1 MLSEKWQQFCLS
13 LNVLT
18 KYSGEL
24 NTSTDEIFLMDE
36 ILLMLR
42 QMRSIFTS
50 KHENSEVFLTRF
62 HLIKAIY
69 KHCPTHFYSTLVI
82 AAPLL

>member
-1 MLSEKWQQFCLS
+1 MSSEKWRQSCLS

-18 KYSGEL
+18 KYSGDL
-24 NTSTDEIFLMDE
+24 DTSTDEIFLVDE
-36 ILLMLR
+36 IILMLR
-42 QMRSIFTS
+42 QMTSIFTS
-50 KHENSEVFLTRF
+50 KHENSEVFLTWF

-69 KHCPTHFYSTLVI
+69 KHCPIHFYSTVLI